1 MIAEDDLL
9 DAIQSQ
15 NVVSQKMAM
24 QKAASQ
30 QSVKQKG
37 QLELPV

>member
-30 QSVKQKG
+30 KSVKQKG